1 MSISHLVHFRRRQK
15 LNTAYKPFPL
25 GQIVGT
31 PGALQTVEKS
41 RMLECLTRHAR
52 GDWGNVCPEDAE
64 LNNRA
69 TFEGTRILSAYP
81 IDPAKP
87 CKGHGDNCVWIITEA
102 DRSST
107 CILLPEEY

>member
-1 MSISHLVHFRRRQK
+1 M
-15 LNTAYKPFPL
+15 NTIFKPFSL
-25 GQIVGT
+25 GRLVAT
-31 PGALQTVEKS
+31 PGALEAVERS
-41 RMLECLTRHAR
+41 RIIECLQRHAS
-52 GDWGNVCPEDAE
+52 GDYGNVCTEDAE

-69 TFEGTRILSAYP
+69 THEGTRILSAYP

-87 CKGHGDNCVWIITEA
+87 CKGHGDNCIWIITEV

>member
-1 MSISHLVHFRRRQK
+1 M
-15 LNTAYKPFPL
+15 NTTFKNFSL
-25 GQIVGT
+25 GQIVAT
-31 PGALQTVEKS
+31 PGALEAVPPE
-41 RMLECLTRHAR
+41 RLLECLALHAH
-52 GDWGNVCPEDAE
+52 GNFGNVCPEDAE

-69 TFEGTRILSAYP
+69 THEGTRILSAYP

-87 CKGHGDNCVWIITEA
+87 CKGHGDNCIWIITEA